1 MNTHHKLTFVFI
13 ILVFAAVWQ
22 LGLAGWIHTKAIAA
36 QILLER
42 AWQQTLINHEQNRP
56 WPWADTWPIAELI
69 VPELDIERIVLAGDS
84 GATLAFG
91 PGHSFASAM
100 PEEHGTVMIS
110 GHRDTHFGF
119 VQNLQKGQRIILK
132 TRTAIHYYRVATT
145 NIVDSR
151 SYKADIG
158 NDELILV
165 TCYPFNSVVPG
176 GTQRY
181 LVHAQREKILP
192 A

>member
-13 ILVFAAVWQ
+13 ILVVAAVWQ

-42 AWQQTLINHEQNRP
+42 AWHQTLINHEQNRP

-132 TRTAIHYYRVATT
+132 TRSAIHYYRVATT

-158 NDELILV
+158 DDELILA

-176 GTQRY
+176 GTLRY
-181 LVHAQREKILP
+181 LVHAQREKIVP